1 MAKVTIDTELPVRT
15 FANHKE
21 TPLNRKLLCARCKYS
36 RVADM
41 RSPDDQGERM
51 KYFEC
56 AHPFQNEVLWPVI
69 SCEQVISCSVFDYV
83 GNVYE

>member
-21 TPLNRKLLCARCKYS
+21 TPLSRKLLCARCKYS

-56 AHPFQNEVLWPVI
+56 TNPFLGERFSPVI
-69 SCEQVISCSVFDYV
+69 NSEQVVLECDGF
-83 GNVYE
+83 N